1 MSSPK
6 EFERSSGGIVS
17 KAEREQQLAARPVPK
32 AELHLTPPGWDTAH
46 IQLHLAQEADRRMKH
61 IDERLKLAR
70 ENFEKGH
77 ARALVRGQAKKDFD
91 RGR

>member
-1 MSSPK
+1 VSSPK
-6 EFERSSGGIVS
+6 EFERSSGGVVS

-32 AELHLTPPGWDTAH
+32 AELLLTPPGWDTAH
-46 IQLHLAQEADRRMKH
+46 IQRHLAQEADRRIKH

-70 ENFEKGH
+70 ENFKQGH
-77 ARALVRGQAKKDFD
+77 GRALQRGRAKQDFD